1 VAAPAFAKNPKVIG
15 AVIVVL
21 WLAYVIYW
29 NYRLDPI
36 RIQLFPFIKPAQ
48 LSVSSVII
56 GAAIFGCVATLI
68 VQVLWRRGRSKNGS
82 VAATVPVDSN
92 KTVA

>member
-1 VAAPAFAKNPKVIG
+1 MAAPAFAKNPKVIAG
-15 AVIVVL
+15 VIVVL

-29 NYRLDPI
+29 NYQLDPI
-36 RIQLFPFIKPAQ
+36 RIQLFPFIRPAQ

-56 GAAIFGCVATLI
+56 GAAVFGCVVTLLS
-68 VQVLWRRGRSKNGS
+68 QFLWRRGRSKNGS
-82 VAATVPVDSN
+82 VAATLPADSS